1 MKEIIEEHPSY
12 AMLDIFR
19 TNGSERTLFGSSIQ
33 HGQTICMKI
42 SRANKQRDLSRFWY
56 HPEEQLVEIEM
67 SPTQFIDAITNMNTN
82 GVPVTLRYVNRE
94 RQPNPPP
101 LSVKKLIQDEFKQDL
116 KDIVDKS
123 VEALNSLNK
132 SLQPPALKKSDV
144 REAISKLT
152 SVIQDLEK
160 NLPFVNQQFHRQMDK
175 TITEAKGEIEAAF
188 TNKIY
193 SLGSEAL
200 VKHLEEG
207 LLQGPQLIEQE

>member
-33 HGQTICMKI
+33 HSQTICMKI